1 MVNRHFIYRFVE
13 CDQGIEVFFEK
24 RGQQKKGS
32 LILKYE
38 IEVPLSTCI
47 EVEKSIMQ
55 NLCAF

>member
-1 MVNRHFIYRFVE
+1 ME

-47 EVEKSIMQ
+47 EVEKSFME